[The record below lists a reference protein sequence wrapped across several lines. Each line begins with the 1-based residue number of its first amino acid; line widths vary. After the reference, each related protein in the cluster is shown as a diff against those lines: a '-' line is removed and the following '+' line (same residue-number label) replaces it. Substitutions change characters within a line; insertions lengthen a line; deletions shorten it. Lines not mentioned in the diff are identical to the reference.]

1 MLISLQ
7 PVYVK
12 HSALGA
18 NRNDSQLAYRLCM
31 AVSAVVPGH
40 VLGARQVR
48 GLWEIQVTTSVARNK
63 LLSKVFIFKERE
75 IPVHNNDPF
84 TTQNIPSEKI
94 TIRGIPFGCSDSY
107 VMKYLRDQP
116 QLTIRSNVI
125 AGKIRNGNNK
135 LTNFLNGDRY

>member
-1 MLISLQ
+1 MMTSLQ

-48 GLWEIQVTTSVARNK
+48 GLCMLSHAFLPDAFMRTSIIPILENNTGETSSKSNYRPIAIVTA
-63 LLSKVFIFKERE
+63 
-75 IPVHNNDPF
+75 
-84 TTQNIPSEKI
+84 
-94 TIRGIPFGCSDSY
+94 
-107 VMKYLRDQP
+107 M
-116 QLTIRSNVI
+116 
-125 AGKIRNGNNK
+125 
-135 LTNFLNGDRY
+135 

>member
-63 LLSKVFIFKERE
+63 LLSKGFIFKERE
-75 IPVHNNDPF
+75 ILVHNP
-84 TTQNIPSEKI
+84 
-94 TIRGIPFGCSDSY
+94 CSIYYTEHS
-107 VMKYLRDQP
+107 
-116 QLTIRSNVI
+116 
-125 AGKIRNGNNK
+125 
-135 LTNFLNGDRY
+135 F